1 MKPGFRGRASRLNDI
16 IMKKL
21 LYFRHDYN
29 ARKDPKLQDVLIE
42 HGVAGIGVFWCIVE
56 MLYEQ
61 EGTLPLRSCK
71 SIAFALHVDC
81 KVVESIVNDFSL
93 FENDGENFWSNAI
106 KRRIAVSYSIA
117 AKRKE
122 AALSRWKSEPTM
134 QSNANAE
141 QSECKSTVN
150 INRNININKEIS
162 SKEDTKKSA
171 QRFSPPS
178 LSEVQAYIKEKGYA
192 IDAEAFIAFYE
203 SKGWYV
209 GKNKMKNWRM
219 AVVTWSKR
227 NNSGTS
233 QPRQTRSA
241 TTRICNDEWK

>member
-16 IMKKL
+16 IMKKS

-29 ARKDPKLQDVLIE
+29 ARKDPKLQDMLIE

-134 QSNANAE
+134 QSNANEE

-171 QRFSPPS
+171 QSFSPPS